1 MATAEQLKALI
12 RSHAAGDHV
21 RFYSVAM
28 QVAARAAHQGH
39 ERYARDLKALVDQVR
54 ETTGSLGAS
63 RPPGGKKGDFALPE
77 ELGGILSLQTP
88 GTLLQEMVLDEK
100 LAERLAQVVTD
111 YVGNRLRGIG
121 KLKLLQSLVIVYQ
134 HKFQAA
140 FPYARAV
147 TEIHDLQALKV
158 SD

>member
-1 MATAEQLKALI
+1 MLVLEKLQAVI
-12 RSHAAGDHV
+12 RNLLC
-21 RFYSVAM
+21 
-28 QVAARAAHQGH
+28 
-39 ERYARDLKALVDQVR
+39 ERYVQEVK
-54 ETTGSLGAS
+54 
-63 RPPGGKKGDFALPE
+63 
-77 ELGGILSLQTP
+77 ILQF
-88 GTLLQEMVLDEK
+88 
-100 LAERLAQVVTD
+100 AQVVTD

-140 FPYARAV
+140 FPNARAV